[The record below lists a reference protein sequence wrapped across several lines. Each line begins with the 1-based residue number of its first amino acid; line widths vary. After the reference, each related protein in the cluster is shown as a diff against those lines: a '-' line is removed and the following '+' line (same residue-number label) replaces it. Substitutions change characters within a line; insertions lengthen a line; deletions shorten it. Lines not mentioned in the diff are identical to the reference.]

1 MKRTACAGSH
11 NHSYSEQYGHLQS
24 LPGELKA
31 VLAAHIIQYLETNI
45 DPSLEQLHLE
55 TVRRRKN
62 EMRSGNVQPVNGK
75 DALDEARRILNK

>member
-1 MKRTACAGSH
+1 MEDIMEAVIDKAYEEAM
-11 NHSYSEQYGHLQS
+11 S
-24 LPGELKA
+24 LPDELKA
-31 VLAAHIIQYLETNI
+31 VLAEHIIQYLETNI

-75 DALDEARRILNK
+75 DALDKARRVLNK

>member
-1 MKRTACAGSH
+1 MSAIFAF
-11 NHSYSEQYGHLQS
+11 QALIF
-24 LPGELKA
+24 PDELKA
-31 VLAAHIIQYLETNI
+31 VLAEHIIQYLETNI

>member
-1 MKRTACAGSH
+1 MEDIMEAAIDKAYEEAM
-11 NHSYSEQYGHLQS
+11 S
-24 LPGELKA
+24 LPDELKA
-31 VLAAHIIQYLETNI
+31 VLAEHIIQYLETNI

-75 DALDEARRILNK
+75 DALDKARRVLNK

>member
-1 MKRTACAGSH
+1 MEAAIDKAYEEAM
-11 NHSYSEQYGHLQS
+11 S
-24 LPGELKA
+24 LPDELKA
-31 VLAAHIIQYLETNI
+31 VLAEHIIQYLETNI

-75 DALDEARRILNK
+75 DALDKARRVLNK